1 MTKIRVTY
9 SGLISFA
16 VGLASVITGTA
27 FTLIVTR
34 QFSSDE
40 LGFWTLIGGLLSYVV
55 ISESIISYWV
65 TREIARGTESG
76 RTAVTSSGIFSF
88 ISIIIYFVIT
98 IFIGYQT
105 KIDKNILF
113 FASILIPVMFLNR
126 TLGAINFGWKPHASS
141 YGIIIFEVSKVPAGL
156 ILVYFLHLGISGAIL
171 TTFIAYLLSTVIQL
185 YYARDKIKK
194 KIRIEFIKKWIKLSW
209 LSYFPQISNLIIKLD
224 VSIYAIIVGSVTGL
238 AYYTAAVTVAS
249 LVGQAGNVSRAL
261 YPKLLEGDKHEYL
274 QENLIRVFY
283 FMIPLTALSIVFV
296 RPALFALNPLYE
308 ITSTVAIFMI
318 IRMFFNTLTG
328 VFYPALTGIE
338 RVDVDEKSTFKDYLR
353 SKLFLLPTLAV
364 IQSSAYIIFL
374 AVGFLVLASN
384 KVAQLDMVIYWS
396 VITLFTEVFFT
407 VYLYFLIRKNFTL
420 SIDYKSLLKY
430 SLTSMCVFI
439 PSYFL
444 SVQFLEFK
452 KSIFEFLPNL
462 FLFVGLGM
470 LCYLLITYF
479 IDNRTKKLFN
489 GIITEIRGRI

>member
-1 MTKIRVTY
+1 M
-9 SGLISFA
+9 
-16 VGLASVITGTA
+16 
-27 FTLIVTR
+27 
-34 QFSSDE
+34 
-40 LGFWTLIGGLLSYVV
+40 
-55 ISESIISYWV
+55 
-65 TREIARGTESG
+65 
-76 RTAVTSSGIFSF
+76 
-88 ISIIIYFVIT
+88 
-98 IFIGYQT
+98 
-105 KIDKNILF
+105 
-113 FASILIPVMFLNR
+113 
-126 TLGAINFGWKPHASS
+126 
-141 YGIIIFEVSKVPAGL
+141 
-156 ILVYFLHLGISGAIL
+156 
-171 TTFIAYLLSTVIQL
+171 
-185 YYARDKIKK
+185 
-194 KIRIEFIKKWIKLSW
+194 
-209 LSYFPQISNLIIKLD
+209 
-224 VSIYAIIVGSVTGL
+224 
-238 AYYTAAVTVAS
+238 
-249 LVGQAGNVSRAL
+249 SRAL